1 VGLEE
6 LEKIAELEA
15 RLKQRLIIP
24 ITELKPA
31 SFSSI
36 ILLLVEDQEPPEPTV
51 GIVSFLAKRH
61 ECNVKLVCC
70 PRQGVDCSS
79 ILKSLR
85 RQLEGKVK
93 DVEEYV
99 SGEDVVSFVSSIT
112 DSSSIIVIP
121 LLKIA
126 EEQLKLI
133 ESLFQ
138 NPGLPILVIEKSDVP
153 PKKLLGNVLVLV
165 REPKEI
171 KDPLPVLT
179 AVCADKAKITFLT
192 YIGESFL
199 ASIDFLCS
207 VMSELSTVEKE
218 KLVSSACNIIERAIK
233 EVEPALV
240 SQGFQVNQLIEAGS
254 IDVASVDLMRKTG
267 ASLIAIPVKARMR
280 PETKLVLIEVA
291 ASFLLIPEKPA
302 EATGAPAL
310 TPPKKPEKED

>member
-1 VGLEE
+1 MGLEE

-218 KLVSSACNIIERAIK
+218 KLV
-233 EVEPALV
+233 
-240 SQGFQVNQLIEAGS
+240 
-254 IDVASVDLMRKTG
+254 
-267 ASLIAIPVKARMR
+267 
-280 PETKLVLIEVA
+280 
-291 ASFLLIPEKPA
+291 
-302 EATGAPAL
+302 
-310 TPPKKPEKED
+310 

>member
-1 VGLEE
+1 VSLEE
-6 LEKIAELEA
+6 LEKIAEFEA

-36 ILLLVEDQEPPEPTV
+36 VLLLVEGQEPPEPTIDV
-51 GIVSFLAKRH
+51 ISFLARRH
-61 ECNVKLVCC
+61 NCKVKLVCC
-70 PRQGVDCSS
+70 PKQGVDCSS
-79 ILKSLR
+79 LLKSTR

-99 SGEDVVSFVSSIT
+99 SEENVASFVSSIT
-112 DSSSIIVIP
+112 DSSSLIVIP
-121 LLKIA
+121 LLDIA

-138 NPGLPILVIEKSDVP
+138 IGLPILIIEKSDMP
-153 PKKLLGNVLVLV
+153 PKKLLGNVLFLL

-179 AVCADKAKITFLT
+179 AVCADKAKITFLA

-199 ASIDFLCS
+199 ESIDFLFTL
-207 VMSELSTVEKE
+207 MSELSTVEKE
-218 KLVSSACNIIERAIK
+218 KLVSSICSMMERAMK

-240 SQGFQVNQLIEAGS
+240 GQGFQLNRLIEVGS
-254 IDVASVDLMRKTG
+254 IDVASVDLMKKIG

-280 PETKLVLIEVA
+280 PETKLVLMKA
-291 ASFLLIPEKPA
+291 TSSFLLIPEKPA
-302 EATGAPAL
+302 EATGTPAP
-310 TPPKKPEKED
+310 TSPKKPRKED